1 MKPNSILTLGRKLRA
16 SERGTLSVELALST
30 LFLLPMLTGLL
41 HYGGVIHQTMQ
52 LRQAARAGVE
62 YAMTYPSDTTG
73 ITQAVTTSSAMNTTG
88 VVVTVNQ
95 FCECP
100 DGTSISCT
108 ASTCASGAKVDGF
121 LRVTVTQPPR
131 PILQFFPIA
140 SGSLIQGSAVMRVR

>member
-1 MKPNSILTLGRKLRA
+1 MKPNSIRAFWRKLRA
-16 SERGTLSVELALST
+16 SERGNLSVELALST

-73 ITQAVTTSSAMNTTG
+73 IQQAVTTSSAMNSTG
-88 VVVTVNQ
+88 IVVTVNQ

-100 DGTSISCT
+100 DGSSVSCT
-108 ASTCASGAKVDGF
+108 ATTCASGAKIDGF
-121 LRVTVTQPPR
+121 LRVTVTQPPQ
-131 PILQFFPIA
+131 PIVKFFPI
-140 SGSLIQGSAVMRVR
+140 SSETLLRGSAVMRVR